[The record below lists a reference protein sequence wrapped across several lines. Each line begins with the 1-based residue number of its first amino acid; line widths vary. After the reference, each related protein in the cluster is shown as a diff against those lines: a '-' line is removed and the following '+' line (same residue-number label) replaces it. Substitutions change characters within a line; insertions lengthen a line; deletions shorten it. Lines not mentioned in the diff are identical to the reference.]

1 MELKGR
7 IIQALPEQSGQS
19 KAGTTWKKQDFI
31 LETQAEY
38 PKKVSFSL
46 WGEKIDQFK
55 VVEGEEV
62 TAHIDVESRE
72 FNGRWYTDVK
82 AWKIEKGSNT
92 DEKGP
97 ITDDHEKLTIPE
109 SYTPSVPEP
118 EDDLP
123 F

>member
-1 MELKGR
+1 MEVKGR
-7 IIQALPEQSGQS
+7 ITQKLPEQSGQS
-19 KAGTTWKKQDFI
+19 KTGTTWKKQDFI

-38 PKKVSFSL
+38 PKKVCFSL

-55 VVEGEEV
+55 VVEGDIV

-82 AWKIEKGSNT
+82 AWKIIKELNTGEKGSTT
-92 DEKGP
+92 DEP
-97 ITDDHEKLTIPE
+97 EKPTIAEP
-109 SYTPSVPEP
+109 YTPSAPEP

>member
-7 IIQALPEQSGQS
+7 ITQSLPEQNGQS
-19 KAGTTWKKQDFI
+19 KAGTTWRKQDFI

-38 PKKVSFSL
+38 PKKVCFSL

-55 VVEGEEV
+55 FVEGDVV

-82 AWKIEKGSNT
+82 AWKIEIGINDANSV
-92 DEKGP
+92 
-97 ITDDHEKLTIPE
+97 
-109 SYTPSVPEP
+109 PSVNTGQNVSQVPQP

>member
-7 IIQALPEQSGQS
+7 ITQTLPEQSGQS
-19 KAGTTWKKQDFI
+19 KTGTTWKKQDFI

-38 PKKVSFSL
+38 PKKVCFSL

-55 VVEGEEV
+55 VVEGDIV

-82 AWKIEKGSNT
+82 AWKIEKSNIGEVDKPLVT
-92 DEKGP
+92 EPEPP
-97 ITDDHEKLTIPE
+97 IL
-109 SYTPSVPEP
+109 PEP